1 MLLQYRF
8 LKKSK
13 NYTRMI
19 NKNKLSQINA
29 YKKSIFIRSK
39 KKTVSIKVINVSYT
53 FFKIKNSI

>member
-29 YKKSIFIRSK
+29 YKKSILIRSK
-39 KKTVSIKVINVSYT
+39 KKAVSIKVINVSYT
-53 FFKIKNSI
+53 FF